1 MDDEEILKS
10 LMADNNSSQNKVLS
24 FTLLRQ
30 RPIYLRL
37 DVLSVPII
45 AGSYYYTFGDKMH
58 DVEHILASVML
69 IVAVT
74 LICLVFLMNYW
85 NVNANVIM
93 GFSTLNGA

>member
-1 MDDEEILKS
+1 
-10 LMADNNSSQNKVLS
+10 MAESDKTQNKVLS
-24 FTLLRQ
+24 FTLLKQ

-45 AGSYYYTFGDKMH
+45 VGSYYYTFGDKMH

-85 NVNANVIM
+85 NVNANVLM
-93 GFSTLNGA
+93 GFSTLKPG